1 MIAIYAVEDQ
11 PIPYLVMDYI
21 AGRTLQQKL
30 DATGPLELLDVLRI
44 GRQIAAGLAAAH
56 AMGLIH
62 RDIKPANILLKT
74 VSSRSR
80 SPTSAW
86 PAPPT
91 TPASRSRASLPARRC
106 TWRRAGAGRAAPTS
120 GPTCSAWAACSTHV
134 QRPAAVPGRE
144 HDGRAQAGGGRHASP
159 DS

>member
-1 MIAIYAVEDQ
+1 MSPLLAATGAPRKRFIREARSAASVRHENVIAIYAVEDQ

-62 RDIKPANILLKT
+62 RDIKPGNILLEDG
-74 VSSRSR
+74 V
-80 SPTSAW
+80 
-86 PAPPT
+86 
-91 TPASRSRASLPARRC
+91 RACHDHRLRPGPR
-106 TWRRAGAGRAAPTS
+106 GR
-120 GPTCSAWAACSTHV
+120 
-134 QRPAAVPGRE
+134 
-144 HDGRAQAGGGRHASP
+144 
-159 DS
+159 